1 MALKRESSVSV
12 EGLKELEAALLELP
26 SRATQRNVVKRV
38 LIKAAQ
44 PIATAMAANSE
55 HFRKS
60 GKLEESIDVG
70 TKLTVRQ
77 ARIKKKD
84 KRIGGNDHGD
94 VEVFAGA
101 GKIGYAHLKE
111 FGDFNSPADPYARPA
126 WDAEKGN
133 ALTVVKR
140 DLWTEIKKA
149 ADRIAK
155 KALRKNKKG

>member
-1 MALKRESSVSV
+1 MALKRESSVGV

-26 SRATQRNVVKRV
+26 SRATQRNVIKRV
-38 LIKAAQ
+38 LIKAAE
-44 PIATAMAANSE
+44 PIATQMAANSE
-55 HFRKS
+55 HFRKT

-77 ARIKKKD
+77 ARIKRKD
-84 KRIGGNDHGD
+84 KRTGGKDHGD

-101 GKIGYAHLKE
+101 GRVGYAHLKE
-111 FGDFNSPADPYARPA
+111 FGDFNSAPDPYARPA

-133 ALTVVKR
+133 ALAIIKR
-140 DLWTEIKKA
+140 DLWSEIKKA

-155 KALRKNKKG
+155 KALRKVKKG